1 MIIKQG
7 EVQIS
12 NDNAL
17 QTKDYF
23 STITVPMK
31 SRAKKN
37 FKQCGEDY
45 LSHFIKTQV
54 AESTGEG
61 QLTSLRL
68 QKDLFPEKGLSPL

>member
-37 FKQCGEDY
+37 FK
-45 LSHFIKTQV
+45 
-54 AESTGEG
+54 
-61 QLTSLRL
+61 
-68 QKDLFPEKGLSPL
+68 